1 MLKSQQLKKVDDVG
15 DGGPGGEE
23 VCLITVVVFQSLSHV

>member
-1 MLKSQQLKKVDDVG
+1 MLKSQQLKKVDDVRG
-15 DGGPGGEE
+15 GGPGGEE